1 MKRAIALIRVSSSE
15 QDTESQI
22 ESLCKIAKK
31 KGYNIDKADIL
42 QEKISGYDEDESKDR
57 KSIIELEQKI
67 TLNKPDAIFVWEL
80 SRLTRRAIKVQRY
93 IDRFSVLPKIPMYF
107 ADYDVWTLD
116 EKTKKTEDDNIMM
129 LVGGAKSVEIER
141 KRIRERTKRGRDNKA
156 EKGFYVGHLA
166 DGYSWEL
173 QNGNKVIIR
182 DEERAKLIKRIFEMY
197 AEQGYSASMIRD
209 VLNSEVEKYPP
220 TNRYRKQLEDR
231 FKGYKGEYRDRSG
244 NLYSRDEMLW
254 TDGTITQILRE
265 EWYHGTR
272 YYHGEPYS
280 VPKIIDDVLWQKA
293 QERLDTFPKI
303 VSKAKRKY
311 LLTDYIYCGNCGR
324 KMYAHGNE
332 YLNMYY
338 CSSQEYG
345 RNQKCGLRWL
355 RQENVDSIVYNII
368 KARAKQDC
376 KDGEKTPFTSF
387 FEIDDEKIKAIEAQ
401 IKVHKSIIKRADENI
416 KTHNETI
423 SFYMEQQGIYHKN
436 QNRVSQYETL
446 IKSFEDKIEEEEK
459 TKRNHS
465 YEIEKLKKQKKI
477 MLSVEDKL
485 SKVDLIKDFDEM
497 RAFVSSML
505 SKVIIYNPDLSSS
518 VIRIEYTNGEADYA
532 IYNAMRLKRKYIF
545 LSQKYSNWMKMRYDI
560 DRKVIAFDGCYYAA
574 SPSDE
579 RVFDRQNEVR
589 EPYTVDGKLHIP
601 LGTWNTEDNRKRYE
615 AAVDDAIEKGL
626 ISNKEQYLQLY
637 AQAVDEGLIWN
648 DIEDAKRCLNEEGF
662 TVFKDYIT
670 TQDYVSLKRRDGTFN
685 VYDYADLLPMSEKG
699 IERMNWHREY
709 QKRYNTGKTFTA
721 FVEKG
726 VDYDRI
732 CLERKHLYN
741 RKYKILHNKKL
752 TPEQKE
758 KQILDIME
766 KLEAYKYQ
774 LKYLPSNKKG
784 LKHMEKYNKSQ
795 DND

>member
-22 ESLCKIAKK
+22 ESLCKIAND
-31 KGYNIDKADIL
+31 KGYNIDKSDIL

-141 KRIRERTKRGRDNKA
+141 KRIKERTKRGRDNKA

-166 DGYSWEL
+166 DGYTWEL
-173 QNGNKVIIR
+173 QNGDKVIIR

-220 TNRYRKQLEDR
+220 TNRYRRQIEDR

-280 VPKIIDDVLWQKA
+280 VPKIIDDALWQKA
-293 QERLDTFPKI
+293 QDRLSSFPVI

-355 RQENVDSIVYNII
+355 RQENVDSIVFNII
-368 KARAKQDC
+368 KFRANNALML
-376 KDGEKTPFTSF
+376 GEITPFTSF
-387 FEIDDEKIKAIEAQ
+387 FEIDEEKIKAIEKQ
-401 IKVHKSIIKRADENI
+401 IRVHKSIIKRADENI
-416 KTHNETI
+416 KSHNETI
-423 SFYMEQQGIYHKN
+423 SFYIEQQGIYHNN
-436 QNRVSQYETL
+436 QKRVSQYEMQ
-446 IKSFEDKIEEEEK
+446 IQSFEDKIEEEEK

-477 MLSVEDKL
+477 MLSVEEKL
-485 SKVDLIKDFDEM
+485 SKFESLTDFESKKEYV
-497 RAFVSSML
+497 ASVL
-505 SKVIIYNPDLSSS
+505 SKVVVYNPDTSSS
-518 VIRIEYTNGEADYA
+518 LLKIEYINGETDYA
-532 IYNAMRLKRKYIF
+532 IYNAKRLKRKYIF
-545 LSQKYSNWMKMRYDI
+545 LSLSYPNWKENRMRYDI
-560 DRKVIAFDGCYYAA
+560 DRKVIAFDGYYYAIA
-574 SPSDE
+574 DNIAWLFDE
-579 RVFDRQNEVR
+579 EIKQDI
-589 EPYTVDGKLHIP
+589 KLHI
-601 LGTWNTEDNRKRYE
+601 
-615 AAVDDAIEKGL
+615 
-626 ISNKEQYLQLY
+626 KEL
-637 AQAVDEGLIWN
+637 E
-648 DIEDAKRCLNEEGF
+648 EEGF
-662 TVFKDYIT
+662 SVYKDYIT
-670 TQDYVSLKRRDGTFN
+670 FQDLVAIKRNRGGMDVF
-685 VYDYADLLPMSEKG
+685 DYADLLPMSPKG

-732 CLERKHLYN
+732 CKERKHLYN

-752 TPEQKE
+752 TAEQKE
-758 KQILDIME
+758 KQIFEIME

-784 LKHMEKYNKSQ
+784 LQHIEKYNKSQ